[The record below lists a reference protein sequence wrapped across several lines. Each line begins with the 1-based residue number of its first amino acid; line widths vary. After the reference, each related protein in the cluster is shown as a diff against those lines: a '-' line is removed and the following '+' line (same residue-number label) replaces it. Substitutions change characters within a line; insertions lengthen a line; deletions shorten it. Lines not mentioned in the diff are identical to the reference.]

1 MTTQIGNLTQ
11 PVELRFTASGRAVLS
26 NTLAVNRR
34 YQVNGEWQEQ
44 TTFIPITL
52 WGPLA
57 ENFAASCDKGTRVWV
72 TGHFEPWEYENEN
85 RKVQSLK
92 LIAYDAGI
100 SLQKARATVERVVTS
115 KPVVSAQVLED
126 ESDVF

>member
-1 MTTQIGNLTQ
+1 VTTQIGNLTQ
-11 PVELRFTASGRAVLS
+11 PVELRFTNSGRAVCS
-26 NTLAVNRR
+26 NRLAVNRR
-34 YQVNGEWQEQ
+34 WQVNGEWQEQ
-44 TTFIPITL
+44 TTYIPITM

-57 ENFAASCDKGTRVWV
+57 ENFAASCEKGTRVWV
-72 TGHFEPWEYENEN
+72 TGHFEPEEYENAD
-85 RKVQSLK
+85 RKVHSLK

-115 KPVVSAQVLED
+115 KPVVPD